1 VVDMS
6 TTTHPVTA
14 SDAFGA
20 VVVDLYRD
28 IHKAIRGELFAVTL
42 SAGRTDP
49 SDRAAKADLA
59 RHIAE
64 IAELLELHAEH
75 EDGAVQPLIEAH
87 LPTLAEQI
95 ALDHLAFESRTAT
108 LAEQGAA
115 LVDVDGDTAR
125 RQGQRLYL
133 DLASFTSVYLAHQD
147 IEEREVMPALHELLG
162 AEVML
167 GVHQQIIGSIPPAE
181 MARSLALMLP
191 AMNLDDRTELL
202 GGMQAGAPAEV
213 FGEVWGLAGSVLH
226 PQDTDAVA
234 RRLGL

>member
-1 VVDMS
+1 MTI
-6 TTTHPVTA
+6 TTQSITPSA
-14 SDAFGA
+14 SFDA

-28 IHKAIRGELFAVTL
+28 IHKAIRGELFAVTT

-49 SDRAAKADLA
+49 TDRAAKVDLA
-59 RHIAE
+59 RHVAE
-64 IAELLELHAEH
+64 IVELLELHAEH
-75 EDGAVQPLIEAH
+75 EDVAVQPLIEAH
-87 LPTLAEQI
+87 LPSLGEQI

-108 LAEQGAA
+108 LAEQAAA

-133 DLASFTSVYLAHQD
+133 DLASFTGVYLAHQD

-162 AEVML
+162 ADAML

-191 AMNLDDRTELL
+191 AMNVDDRTELL
-202 GGMQAGAPAEV
+202 GGMRAGAPAEV
-213 FGEVWGLAGSVLH
+213 FDDVWALACGVLH